1 MVQFEGSPDE
11 TLPNATAP
19 LGRPLRRLNA
29 ADKAALTLSGAA
41 LLASPLQWLQAPTL
55 SLFWAQLALSEH
67 GHWLAAVLLA
77 LALPAR
83 LPLARRLALIAAV
96 LSLLPMG
103 RALGL
108 APQLRV
114 ETELAWGAGPS
125 PRKPFSPSRLWLPSW
140 GRGVQRDEEPYDP
153 ARSLGLS
160 LWSLP
165 EDRGLMTR
173 RPVVLVLHSG
183 GWDGGRR
190 DEFSAFNAALARLGW
205 VVAAMDYRL
214 APEHPWPAQ
223 REDVLKALEHLRQHA
238 KRLAVDPGHVVL
250 LGRSAGAHL
259 ALDFAYSTQDP
270 AIQGVIG
277 LYGPAD
283 LRFAWEHGRPDD
295 VLDSLRLLRQFC
307 GGEPSP
313 GGCFDDASP
322 IQHVSAGSP
331 PTLLLHGRNDALVWH
346 RQSERLR
353 DRLREQGVPHQF
365 VSLPWATHGFDWA
378 PQSPGGQAALYSIE
392 HFLMAS
398 ERGKLTR
405 KRR

>member
-1 MVQFEGSPDE
+1 MVQLEESLDE
-11 TLPNATAP
+11 TLPPATAAS
-19 LGRPLRRLNA
+19 GRPSRRLNA
-29 ADKAALTLSGAA
+29 ADKAALGLGGAV

-55 SLFWAQLALSEH
+55 GLFWAQLVLSEH
-67 GHWLAAVLLA
+67 GHWLALLLLA
-77 LALPAR
+77 LLVPAR
-83 LPLARRLALIAAV
+83 LPLARWLAFVAVLLAL
-96 LSLLPMG
+96 LPSG

-125 PRKPFSPSRLWLPSW
+125 PRKPFSLGRLWLPTW
-140 GRGVQRDEEPYDP
+140 GRGVQRDAEPYDP
-153 ARSLGLS
+153 AHGLGLS

-165 EDRGLMTR
+165 EDQGLMTR

-183 GWDGGRR
+183 GWDSGRR
-190 DEFSAFNAALARLGW
+190 DEFNAFNAALARLGW

-214 APEHPWPAQ
+214 APKHPWPAQ
-223 REDVLKALEHLRQHA
+223 REDVLNALEHLREHA
-238 KRLAVDPGHVVL
+238 KRLAVDPEHVVL

-270 AIQGVIG
+270 AIQGVIS

-307 GGEPSP
+307 GGEPGA
-313 GGCFDDASP
+313 GGCFDEASP
-322 IQHVSAGSP
+322 IRHVNAGSP
-331 PTLLLHGRNDALVWH
+331 PTLILHGRNDALVWH

-353 DRLREQGVPHQF
+353 ERLREQGVPQQF